1 MLASTVYEAPNL
13 PIMQLLT
20 VQVVRVRLVI
30 TVRWEHLILRV
41 VLLERT
47 CLSPDNLNVSRAW
60 KDIIARLIR
69 LTTHRIRVQK
79 VISARTTR
87 NQLNNIRVQAELSVT
102 QPTDNKRVI
111 VLHVYPDI
119 IVHKTEWQN
128 RLGFAHP
135 DSSVSEVQKAVCLW
149 SMIISLLAIACVL
162 QIRQVGLQFFLKHF
176 LFSNTSTGCNKKQE
190 PPPWLILIG

>member
-20 VQVVRVRLVI
+20 VQVVHVRLVI

-47 CLSPDNLNVSRAW
+47 CLSPGNLNVSLVW
-60 KDIIARLIR
+60 KDIIVRLIR
-69 LTTHRIRVQK
+69 LTTHQIRVQK
-79 VISARTTR
+79 VISVRTTR

-102 QPTDNKRVI
+102 QPTDNRRVI
-111 VLHVYPDI
+111 VLHVYLDI
-119 IVHKTEWQN
+119 IAHKTEWQN

-135 DSSVSEVQKAVCLW
+135 DSSVSEDQKAVCLW
-149 SMIISLLAIACVL
+149 SMIILLLVIACVL
-162 QIRQVGLQFFLKHF
+162 QIRQVSLQFF
-176 LFSNTSTGCNKKQE
+176 
-190 PPPWLILIG
+190 